1 MNLELI
7 KFYRNILKYFY
18 QRIYYIFL
26 LFNIKSLKSDDHKL
40 IVSLTSQPSRIN
52 TCWISILSI
61 FNQDFINFKIILV
74 LSKLEFPLQKI
85 PWTLKILQKKGLVI
99 LWIKENYKSYNKLIP
114 VRLMFPLS
122 KVVTFD
128 DDVIYERWRLKILYQ
143 KSTIEPSA
151 IIGFRGKKLKRDINK
166 IITPYLSWNEEALIE
181 TDSLE
186 TLLTGVGGILYP
198 PNNEFDDL
206 ITNYN
211 LAKDLAPTADDIFFW
226 GVSFYLNIRR
236 ISLGFH
242 HKEDIVVFK
251 KSAKL
256 CDINNSEFNNKNDI
270 AIQKVTSY
278 FNI

>member
-114 VRLMFPLS
+114 VRLKFPLS

-128 DDVIYERWRLKILYQ
+128 DDVIYERWRLKILYK
-143 KSTIEPSA
+143 KSTIEPLA

-166 IITPYLSWNEEALIE
+166 IIAPYLSWNEEALIE